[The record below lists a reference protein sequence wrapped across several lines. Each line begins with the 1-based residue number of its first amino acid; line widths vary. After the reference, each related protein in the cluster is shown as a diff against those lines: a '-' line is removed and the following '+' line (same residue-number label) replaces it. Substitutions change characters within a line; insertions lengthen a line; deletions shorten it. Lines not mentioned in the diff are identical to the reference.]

1 MDVSLALD
9 LVQATYELRYDVA
22 IIVSQDSDFGP
33 AVRLA
38 KEIAMGQGRTLE
50 FESAF
55 PFEQGRVSPR
65 GVPGTRWVRMDQT
78 TYDACQDPTDYR

>member
-1 MDVSLALD
+1 M
-9 LVQATYELRYDVA
+9 A

-38 KEIAMGQGRTLE
+38 KEIAKDQGRTLG
-50 FESAF
+50 FESVF

-65 GVPGTRWVRMDQT
+65 GVPGTTWIRIDKATDQRQLDLPLALT
-78 TYDACQDPTDYR
+78 IFAG